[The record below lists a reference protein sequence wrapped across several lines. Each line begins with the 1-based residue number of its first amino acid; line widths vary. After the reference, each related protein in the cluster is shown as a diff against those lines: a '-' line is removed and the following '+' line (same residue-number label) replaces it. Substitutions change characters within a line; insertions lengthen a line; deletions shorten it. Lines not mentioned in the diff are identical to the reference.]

1 MATIKYVYCVPC
13 RQTLYPGRSSCDKC
27 GGSNLACL
35 DCHGEIP
42 RGGSSC
48 PQCSKD
54 FVAADFEALVPA
66 VRIEGATGTMD
77 PAYQALATIP
87 SAVAHA
93 PAVPEVYQGG
103 RHGVKAE
110 VQIPP
115 RDVAIMNELLQLCQ
129 LLHGM
134 AGRLNQFAGLTE
146 HTRKLIRDM
155 RVLACDAQEE
165 VEMRRGPT

>member
-1 MATIKYVYCVPC
+1 LTTIRYIYCVPC
-13 RQTLYPGRSSCDKC
+13 RQTLYPGQSSCSKC
-27 GGSNLACL
+27 GGSNLACFN
-35 DCHGEIP
+35 CHREIP
-42 RGGSSC
+42 VGSSTC
-48 PQCSKD
+48 PHCSTD
-54 FVAADFEALVPA
+54 LVMVDFETIASRDLAL
-66 VRIEGATGTMD
+66 D
-77 PAYQALATIP
+77 ALATIP
-87 SAVAHA
+87 AAVAHSSS
-93 PAVPEVYQGG
+93 VPEVYQGG

-115 RDVAIMNELLQLCQ
+115 RDAAIMNELLQLVQ

-134 AGRLNQFAGLTE
+134 AGRLNQFQGLTE

>member
-1 MATIKYVYCVPC
+1 LATIRYIYCIPC
-13 RQTLYPGRSSCDKC
+13 RQTLFPGQSSCQHC
-27 GGSNLACL
+27 GGTKLACL
-35 DCHGEIP
+35 DCHRDLPAG
-42 RGGSSC
+42 RSTC
-48 PQCSKD
+48 PHCSTDLVTVD
-54 FVAADFEALVPA
+54 FDTLVS
-66 VRIEGATGTMD
+66 RD
-77 PAYQALATIP
+77 PAHEALATIP
-87 SAVAHA
+87 AAVAHA
-93 PAVPEVYQGG
+93 SLVPEVYQGG
-103 RHGVKAE
+103 RHGVSAE

-115 RDVAIMNELLQLCQ
+115 RDAAIMNELLQLVQ